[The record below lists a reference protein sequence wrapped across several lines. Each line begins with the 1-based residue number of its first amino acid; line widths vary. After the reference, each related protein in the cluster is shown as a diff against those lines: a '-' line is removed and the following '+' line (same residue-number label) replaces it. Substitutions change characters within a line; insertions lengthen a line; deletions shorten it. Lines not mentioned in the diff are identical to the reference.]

1 LSLNLT
7 TREEFHHA
15 LGKAGRLSGLTTGEL
30 DMRLTMRNSNDLAQD
45 LPFGDNVI
53 DTGNMG
59 DCVSVIVMWNWV
71 GPRAGNM
78 RGFHGFGGIR
88 AVNWTSLFAN
98 VPDDADAFVYILA
111 GPLNSQRDNSLVTGM
126 EDARR
131 AAPDD
136 ASFVIYHGIAS
147 ATVDRVAHI
156 TVLAGNPVEMEVY
169 GGRYQFASTRVPLR
183 DPAAVFPT
191 RRQLYWKR
199 DAFLGGTGHGLRCGD
214 YEKRR

>member
-1 LSLNLT
+1 
-7 TREEFHHA
+7 
-15 LGKAGRLSGLTTGEL
+15 
-30 DMRLTMRNSNDLAQD
+30 MRNSNDLAQD

-98 VPDDADAFVYILA
+98 VPDNADALVIILA
-111 GPLNSQRDNSLVTGM
+111 GPLNSQRDWSLEGGM
-126 EDARR
+126 AAARR

-156 TVLAGNPVEMEVY
+156 TVLAGNPVRMRVY
-169 GGRYQFASTRVPLR
+169 GGRHQFATTPVPLR
-183 DPAAVFPT
+183 DPAALPT
-191 RRQLYWKR
+191 RGQLYRQR